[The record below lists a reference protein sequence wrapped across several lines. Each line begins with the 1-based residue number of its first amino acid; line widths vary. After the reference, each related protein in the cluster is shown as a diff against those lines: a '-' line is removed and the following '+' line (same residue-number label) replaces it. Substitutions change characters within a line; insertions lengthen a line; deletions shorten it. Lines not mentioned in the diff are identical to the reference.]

1 MDDLRLAIRS
11 LKATPIVSA
20 VAACSLALGIGA
32 NTAIFSL
39 LNGLLLRTLPAKEP
53 ERLVTI
59 SSDAAIR
66 MGFKAGLGWNYA
78 MWDRFRQSADAFD
91 GAIAWTPQRIDL
103 AANGESQPV
112 DGLIVS
118 GDFFSTLGVPA
129 FLGRTLTAADDRRGG
144 GPDGPVAVIG
154 YGLWQRRFGGS
165 AGVIGTSL
173 NVEGVPFTIV
183 GVTPPEFFGLEVG
196 KAFDLALPLGTEPLF
211 RGKKAAIDQPRSLF
225 LFIML
230 RLKAGQSRDAATAA
244 LRTIQPGI
252 LAPGLPPF
260 VREPFT
266 LVPAAAGAD
275 IPDSA
280 RPRYERSLLTMLVVV
295 ALVLLIAAANIANLQ
310 LARAT
315 ARRHELS
322 VRLALGASRWRL
334 ARQMFVESLVLAS
347 AGAAGGLLFA
357 MWGSRAVVAAL
368 SSPIG
373 RIALDVPLD
382 VRVLM
387 FTAVL
392 TSVTAM
398 LAGTAPAWRAARAVP
413 IEALKAG
420 AHASPGDW
428 RGGASALVIAQVA
441 VSLMLVVAAGLF
453 IRTLQ
458 RLTAVPLGFDRDRVL
473 IVNVDTARARLDA
486 PARMSLYERLVAAAA
501 AAPGVAGASGSLSTP
516 INAGLPRPLEIP
528 GVPPTADRLAL
539 VNGVMPGWFTTY
551 GTPLRA
557 GRDFDERDTAASQPV
572 VIVNDAF
579 ARRFFGV
586 RNVIGDTVAGRTVVG
601 VVGDQLAQGG
611 FKRDGTV
618 RSLRDNA
625 APSIYVPLAQS
636 SGLFPP
642 DRTAIAISVRSAA
655 ASPTLLTRNVGAAL
669 TSTQPD
675 VTFSLRP
682 LSDYLDASLA
692 QERIVAMLSGFFGG
706 LALLLAGL
714 GLYGITAYAVSR
726 RRAEIGIRLALGAEP
741 RRVVRL
747 VLSRVAILVG
757 AGVLAGVAASIWLSR
772 FVATLVY
779 GLDPRDPTTL
789 AGAVAVLTVVGAA
802 AGWLPARRASRIDPA
817 RVLRES

>member
-1 MDDLRLAIRS
+1 MNDMRLAVRA
-11 LKATPIVSA
+11 LRATPIASL
-20 VAACSLALGIGA
+20 VAALSLALGIGA

-39 LNGLLLRTLPAKEP
+39 LNSLLLRTLPAKEP

-59 SSDAAIR
+59 SSDAAVR

-78 MWDRFRQSADAFD
+78 MWDRFRQRAEAFD

-112 DGLIVS
+112 DGLVVS
-118 GDFFSTLGVPA
+118 GDFFATLGVPA

-196 KAFDLALPLGTEPLF
+196 KAFDLAVPLGTEPLF

-244 LRTIQPGI
+244 LRTIQPDI

-334 ARQMFVESLVLAS
+334 ARQMLVESLVLAS

-373 RIALDVPLD
+373 RVALDVPLD

-387 FTAVL
+387 FTVVL
-392 TSVTAM
+392 TSVTAI
-398 LAGTAPAWRAARAVP
+398 LAGTAPALRAARAAP
-413 IEALKAG
+413 IEALKEG
-420 AHASPGDW
+420 A
-428 RGGASALVIAQVA
+428 RGAC
-441 VSLMLVVAAGLF
+441 
-453 IRTLQ
+453 
-458 RLTAVPLGFDRDRVL
+458 P
-473 IVNVDTARARLDA
+473 
-486 PARMSLYERLVAAAA
+486 
-501 AAPGVAGASGSLSTP
+501 
-516 INAGLPRPLEIP
+516 
-528 GVPPTADRLAL
+528 
-539 VNGVMPGWFTTY
+539 W
-551 GTPLRA
+551 
-557 GRDFDERDTAASQPV
+557 
-572 VIVNDAF
+572 
-579 ARRFFGV
+579 
-586 RNVIGDTVAGRTVVG
+586 
-601 VVGDQLAQGG
+601 
-611 FKRDGTV
+611 
-618 RSLRDNA
+618 
-625 APSIYVPLAQS
+625 
-636 SGLFPP
+636 
-642 DRTAIAISVRSAA
+642 
-655 ASPTLLTRNVGAAL
+655 
-669 TSTQPD
+669 
-675 VTFSLRP
+675 
-682 LSDYLDASLA
+682 
-692 QERIVAMLSGFFGG
+692 
-706 LALLLAGL
+706 
-714 GLYGITAYAVSR
+714 
-726 RRAEIGIRLALGAEP
+726 
-741 RRVVRL
+741 
-747 VLSRVAILVG
+747 
-757 AGVLAGVAASIWLSR
+757 
-772 FVATLVY
+772 
-779 GLDPRDPTTL
+779 
-789 AGAVAVLTVVGAA
+789 
-802 AGWLPARRASRIDPA
+802 
-817 RVLRES
+817 